1 MERQSQ
7 QHSDSDIIVM
17 IVVGMMVLGSAG
29 AIAAVAWQKV
39 VTWCLEHGLLLPPT
53 ASPMLSIPGTTGAGL
68 DLSRIFVV
76 VAVVAALVALT
87 ARSVRRTLR
96 RDEELR

>member
-7 QHSDSDIIVM
+7 QHSDTDIIVM
-17 IVVGMMVLGSAG
+17 IVVMMVLGSAG